1 MLFRAIVSLFSINGF
16 MTVDFPAFEDW
27 RKNPPAKYR
36 EIFAEIDGLHDE
48 MAADV
53 SELKKII
60 NNLRA

>member
-1 MLFRAIVSLFSINGF
+1 MFFIVGF

-36 EIFAEIDGLHDE
+36 EIFAEIDSLHDE

>member
-1 MLFRAIVSLFSINGF
+1 
-16 MTVDFPAFEDW
+16 MTVDFPAFEDG
-27 RKNPPAKYR
+27 RKNPPANYR
-36 EIFAEIDGLHDE
+36 EIFAEIVSQHDE

>member
-1 MLFRAIVSLFSINGF
+1 

-48 MAADV
+48 MLADV